1 MSLLI
6 KHKSNI
12 SDKIFHLYYHHRIK
26 SGVEHF
32 LVRTQNVCSP
42 TCQQTRILKIR
53 IATANNNTYTAN
65 NTANNIN
72 EANENNSDAESY
84 VSTESEASKAKR
96 DRWNTQQTGALVNMW
111 KDHYK
116 ELKSSKQQHSI
127 WILIKNKT
135 DAVGKPKTLNQ
146 IKTKI
151 RNLKDAYKACKDN
164 NKKTGRSP
172 TFCPYFQDFE
182 ISLEQGMLLIF
193 LMQEKQVLQIKK
205 MSDRQQKMKVNV
217 I

>member
-1 MSLLI
+1 M
-6 KHKSNI
+6 
-12 SDKIFHLYYHHRIK
+12 
-26 SGVEHF
+26 
-32 LVRTQNVCSP
+32 
-42 TCQQTRILKIR
+42 
-53 IATANNNTYTAN
+53 YTAN
-65 NTANNIN
+65 NTANIN
-72 EANENNSDAESY
+72 EASENNSDAESC
-84 VSTESEASKAKR
+84 VSTEKEVSKAKQ
-96 DRWNTQQTGALVNMW
+96 DRWNTQQTGVLVNMW
-111 KDHYK
+111 KDHYNK
-116 ELKSSKQQHSI
+116 LESSKQHSI
-127 WILIKNKT
+127 WILIKNKIN
-135 DAVGKPKTLNQ
+135 AAGKPKTLKQ